1 MTDDL
6 PPNPALLPAGL
17 RDLLP
22 PRPGPKRRRSRRSWT
37 SSAPTG
43 TSASTPRCWE
53 FEDGLLAGT
62 DATMVDQTFR
72 LMDPDSHRMMGLR
85 ADMTP
90 QAARVATTRLAHWPR
105 PLRVSYAGP
114 SLRAQSAGLAA
125 ERQIAQAGIELI
137 GHDSPEADAEATVA
151 AIRSAWARAPGVSA
165 ASNRTA
171 NPLYMLNAAA
181 MATHFHCSRPQW
193 SPVGRGFYSRNHLS
207 PHSPLGTLKHTWQ
220 FAANVDLDQNR
231 GSHLI
236 MYF

>member
-1 MTDDL
+1 MDVF
-6 PPNPALLPAGL
+6 G
-17 RDLLP
+17 
-22 PRPGPKRRRSRRSWT
+22 
-37 SSAPTG
+37 
-43 TSASTPRCWE
+43 
-53 FEDGLLAGT
+53 
-62 DATMVDQTFR
+62 ATMADQTFR

-85 ADMTP
+85 ADMTL

-114 SLRAQSAGLAA
+114 SLRAQSAGVAA

-181 MATHFHCSRPQW
+181 MAAHFHCSRPQCNNRRPNALPYLNW
-193 SPVGRGFYSRNHLS
+193 
-207 PHSPLGTLKHTWQ
+207 TLKRRRRRFRPQ
-220 FAANVDLDQNR
+220 AIIL
-231 GSHLI
+231 
-236 MYF
+236 